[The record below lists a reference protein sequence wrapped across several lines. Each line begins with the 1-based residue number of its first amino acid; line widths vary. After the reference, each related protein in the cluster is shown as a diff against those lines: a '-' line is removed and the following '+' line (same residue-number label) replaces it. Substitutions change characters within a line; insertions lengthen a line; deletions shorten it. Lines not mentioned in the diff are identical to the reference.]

1 MKIEWQEKLQSF
13 LKHIETISDEDLN
26 KAEVTNNLIK
36 TAEIVYIILKKDQ
49 LTTETGEK
57 FIAFTDPD
65 IPPGLIIPLSG
76 KTFDY
81 ALYKVP
87 FEGNPDVAKQLL
99 KDLDSPDFQYIL
111 NNQLN
116 IQMYYSD
123 KIENNPAVKARIEL
137 IAQNSI
143 DKFEK
148 ACINYN
154 VEAETYNT
162 TMKASV
168 KSKVES
174 ERQKRSRQL

>member
-1 MKIEWQEKLQSF
+1 
-13 LKHIETISDEDLN
+13 
-26 KAEVTNNLIK
+26 
-36 TAEIVYIILKKDQ
+36 
-49 LTTETGEK
+49 
-57 FIAFTDPD
+57 
-65 IPPGLIIPLSG
+65 
-76 KTFDY
+76 
-81 ALYKVP
+81 VP